1 MYRET
6 RVPLA
11 QVRDHVVNACRT
23 SEPLGVF
30 ASGQHVYYLFL
41 EQDGVLSATVTVGG
55 MPLPSLAADLPLY
68 DWHEREMRQKQGIIL
83 ESHPDS
89 RPLFFGCEGPPEA
102 LTAEGKGVSVVVVGP
117 VHAGVIEP
125 GRFTFSTGGET
136 TIHLDAQFSYSH
148 RNIERFLE
156 GHDALE
162 AAWYVGRI
170 CGGCSVARSW
180 AYARAL
186 EQLAG
191 VQCDEQSEYARV
203 IFAEFERIYNHVFDL
218 ASCAAG
224 AGYGRGQAVGLGLK
238 ERVLRLCADVAG
250 HRLLFDAV
258 QPGGVRFGV
267 LRQPSSLRVDL
278 SALRSDIDRFTE
290 DLFENRSVMRRF
302 EGSGVVTAQVARV
315 FGAVGPARRASGGE
329 IDVRSFSPY
338 GAYRK
343 LDVQRAGA
351 YAGDVSARCSVK
363 RAEIDESFRLVE
375 LALGELGNVP
385 VSSPK
390 EIAIGEGAM
399 TAATEGP
406 RGAETVSIECDRSGR
421 LQRLHAISASYR
433 NWPVV
438 VRAMEGNIIPDF
450 PLINKSFN
458 LCYSCADR

>member
-1 MYRET
+1 VYRET
-6 RVPLA
+6 HIPLA
-11 QVRDHVVNACRT
+11 QVRDCVEQACKT
-23 SEPLGVF
+23 CEPLGAF
-30 ASGQHVYYLFL
+30 ASRRHVYYLFL
-41 EQDGVLSATVTVGG
+41 EERGVLSATVPVGE
-55 MPLPSLAADLPLY
+55 MPLPSLTAGMPLY
-68 DWHEREMRQKQGIIL
+68 DWHEREMRQKQNILL

-89 RPLFFGCEGPPEA
+89 RPLFFGCGDPPKA
-102 LTAEGKGVSVVVVGP
+102 LTAEGKGINVVVVGP

-148 RNIERFLE
+148 RDIERFLE
-156 GHDALE
+156 GHDAFE

-191 VQCDEQSEYARV
+191 VDCDEQSDYGRL
-203 IFAEFERIYNHVFDL
+203 IFAELERIYNHVFDL

-224 AGYGRGQAVGLGLK
+224 AGYGRSHAVGLGLK
-238 ERVLRLCADVAG
+238 ERMLRLCANVAN

-258 QPGGVRFGV
+258 QPGGVRSDV

-290 DLFENRSVMRRF
+290 DLFENRSVLRRF
-302 EGSGVVTAQVARV
+302 NGSGIVAAEVARV
-315 FGAVGPARRASGGE
+315 FGAVGPARRASGGTM
-329 IDVRSFSPY
+329 DVRSFSPY

-343 LDVQRAGA
+343 LDVKRSGA
-351 YAGDVSARCSVK
+351 SAGDVTARCSVK
-363 RAEIDESFRLVE
+363 RAEIEESFRLIQ
-375 LALGELGNVP
+375 LALGELGSIP
-385 VSSPK
+385 LPAPK
-390 EIAIGEGAM
+390 DIAIGEGAM
-399 TAATEGP
+399 TAVTEGP

-421 LQRLHAISASYR
+421 LERFHAISASYR
-433 NWPVV
+433 NWPIA

-450 PLINKSFN
+450 PLVNKSFN
-458 LCYSCADR
+458 LCYACADR